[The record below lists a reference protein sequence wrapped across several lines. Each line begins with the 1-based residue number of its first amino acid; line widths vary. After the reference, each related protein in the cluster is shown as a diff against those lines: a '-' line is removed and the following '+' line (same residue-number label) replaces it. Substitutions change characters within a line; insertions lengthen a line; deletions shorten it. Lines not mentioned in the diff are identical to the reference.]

1 MAEIPSEFYDSE
13 QDAPFQH
20 CTMCEVSLT
29 EPPKTYVVEK
39 AMKQY
44 PGKGA
49 QELVYEIAICQSC
62 VEKSREAMSDESIQ
76 YLMEYMQENGPQ
88 IPGFQQGISGESQPE
103 DNLDACLFTGT
114 KREQLKEYKIV
125 ALLRGNELPYYSNPY
140 LVSGDVMEDIASL
153 LSPKTRDE
161 LNRMRDQI
169 LDIPPELE
177 ELFSDR
183 DLVFL

>member
-13 QDAPFQH
+13 LDAPFQH
-20 CTMCEVSLT
+20 CSMCEISLV

-62 VEKSREAMSDESIQ
+62 VEKSREAMSDVSMQ
-76 YLMEYMQENGPQ
+76 KLMEYMQENGPKLQ
-88 IPGFQQGISGESQPE
+88 GLQQEIGGDE
-103 DNLDACLFTGT
+103 DSDRMMEVCRFTG
-114 KREQLKEYKIV
+114 KRREELNEYKIV
-125 ALLRGNELPYYSNPY
+125 ALLHGNELPFYSSPY
-140 LVSGDVMEDIASL
+140 LVSGDVMEEIASL
-153 LSPKTRDE
+153 LSSQTRDE

-169 LDIPPELE
+169 LDIPPELK